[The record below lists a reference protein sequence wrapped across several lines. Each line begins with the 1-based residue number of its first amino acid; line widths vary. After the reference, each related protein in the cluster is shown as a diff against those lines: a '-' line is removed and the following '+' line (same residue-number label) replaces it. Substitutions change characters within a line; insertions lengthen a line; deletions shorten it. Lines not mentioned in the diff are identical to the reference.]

1 MYTNTQG
8 FTVFTKPFEKFAK
21 SAEPASE
28 VIRTIALE
36 STDYTKSSIEKASAH
51 VQRLSGVN
59 DFGEAVKLQSE
70 YAQAALEGF
79 VAQSQKISGLFSDL
93 VRATNPVV
101 G

>member
-1 MYTNTQG
+1 MFTNTQD
-8 FTVFTKPFEKFAK
+8 FTVFTKPFETFAK
-21 SAEPASE
+21 GAEPASE
-28 VIRTIALE
+28 ALRTIALE
-36 STDYTKSSIEKASAH
+36 SSDYTKSTIEKASAH
-51 VQRLSGVN
+51 VQRLSGVK

>member
-1 MYTNTQG
+1 MYTNNQD
-8 FTVFTKPFEKFAK
+8 FTVFTKPLETFAK

-28 VIRTIALE
+28 ALRMIALE
-36 STDYTKSSIEKASAH
+36 STDYAKSSIEKASAH
-51 VQRLSGVN
+51 VQRMSVVK

-93 VRATNPVV
+93 VKSATPAV

>member
-1 MYTNTQG
+1 MYTNTQD
-8 FTVFTKPFEKFAK
+8 FTVFTKPFESFAK

-28 VIRTIALE
+28 ALRTIALE
-36 STDYTKSSIEKASAH
+36 STDYAKRSIENASAQ
-51 VQRLSGVN
+51 VQKMSGVK

-70 YAQAALEGF
+70 YAQEALDGF

-93 VRATNPVV
+93 VKSATPAV